1 MTPLKATDQL
11 SQTVANLL
19 AGILAI
25 TALALTA
32 ILIII
37 SQPPTSHL
45 NPNQLVLKNGP
56 GMQYKSVNLTKTVA
70 ANAGAKKH
78 GWQAFKLNS
87 GKTVWV
93 NEWNL
98 AHPQTKKHALT
109 GTTIVLDPGHGGN
122 DSGALYRKN
131 LTKKQYEEKTYTL
144 KFAQQLATKLRAQG
158 AHVIM
163 TRNNDVYKSLG
174 ERTRLSNRV
183 QADAFVSFHFDSAPQ
198 DNLASGFTT
207 YYYHKNQAT
216 KKLAKTVSANLTGL
230 PLTNRGIDF
239 ADYYVL
245 HRNHRPAILL
255 EMGYINTTKDFRQ
268 IQNPT
273 YQQKVVDDVERGL
286 IQYFKD

>member
-1 MTPLKATDQL
+1 
-11 SQTVANLL
+11 
-19 AGILAI
+19 
-25 TALALTA
+25 
-32 ILIII
+32 
-37 SQPPTSHL
+37 
-45 NPNQLVLKNGP
+45 
-56 GMQYKSVNLTKTVA
+56 
-70 ANAGAKKH
+70 
-78 GWQAFKLNS
+78 
-87 GKTVWV
+87 
-93 NEWNL
+93 
-98 AHPQTKKHALT
+98 
-109 GTTIVLDPGHGGN
+109 
-122 DSGALYRKN
+122 
-131 LTKKQYEEKTYTL
+131 
-144 KFAQQLATKLRAQG
+144 
-158 AHVIM
+158 M